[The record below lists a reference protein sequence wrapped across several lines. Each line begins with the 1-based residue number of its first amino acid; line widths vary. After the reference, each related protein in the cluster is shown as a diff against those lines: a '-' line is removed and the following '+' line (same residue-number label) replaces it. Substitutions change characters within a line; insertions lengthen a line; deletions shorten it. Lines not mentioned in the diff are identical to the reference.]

1 MRQLLLMPLKREADL
16 SGLLRTQDEPALDLK
31 G

>member
-1 MRQLLLMPLKREADL
+1 MPLKREADL
-16 SGLLRTQDEPALDLK
+16 SGLLRTQDDPALDLK